1 MKPAGL
7 SLGER
12 GLLREAVEVL
22 PGRLY
27 YRKAVFPPH
36 DTPAIHF
43 FSVDKLFVYEPF
55 FLDFGPLNLSCI
67 FKYCKMI
74 KAMLVNST
82 LRRKLL
88 VHYSAFSQDKVANAV
103 LLLGSFLLIE
113 MKKTPEEA
121 MKPFSELSGSLKP
134 FRDATY
140 SGCDF
145 ELSVLDCLRGLSYAM
160 QLNWFSLSTFN
171 QEEYDHYER
180 LENGDMNWIIPGKF
194 LAFSCPSIGGA
205 AMSARRSGDGEG
217 SGCCMPSHHVSVFK
231 KLNIKLVI
239 RLNKKMYD
247 AQVFK
252 DAGIAHYDLFFVDGT
267 CPPRGSCWSWSVEED
282 EVVLPLQR
290 GPKGTSSSLKGLLL
304 TGSLCL
310 FLFHRGVDV
319 HACWCMFTL
328 RDIMDKFLE
337 LCESCDGA
345 VAVHCKAG
353 LGRTGSL
360 IGCYAMKNY
369 KFPALPWIGWNRI
382 CRPGS
387 VLGPQQYFLCA
398 IQDELMQMDA
408 IESCRPLLQKR
419 PSRKQTSV
427 DGVDALAVSL
437 QDMRLEDRRVA
448 ELGDEGQGDRLM
460 EAKRRSKP
468 APQVQS
474 SGPRQLQTSISLR
487 ERTTPGNKGP
497 MIALSRDRS
506 SSSSSHVDLL
516 LHNKFVGHLLTPIAA
531 SAVAARR
538 PPSKPCHIPAAGGPS
553 GMCVASG
560 SRPASSRSRNDV

>member
-267 CPPRGSCWSWSVEED
+267 CPPR
-282 EVVLPLQR
+282 
-290 GPKGTSSSLKGLLL
+290 
-304 TGSLCL
+304 
-310 FLFHRGVDV
+310 
-319 HACWCMFTL
+319 
-328 RDIMDKFLE
+328 DIMDKFLE